1 MRVNMISRF
10 VRQLSGQG
18 ALDNVSDV
26 LATRRSVAAELD
38 AFAARVTS
46 RAQNVAEAPAAA

>member
-18 ALDNVSDV
+18 ALDNVVRGARGPGVD
-26 LATRRSVAAELD
+26 RRRAQRVRRRGSPPVPIAAE
-38 AFAARVTS
+38 T
-46 RAQNVAEAPAAA
+46 PAAA

>member
-26 LATRRSVAAELD
+26 LATRRSVAPLCGYY
-38 AFAARVTS
+38 
-46 RAQNVAEAPAAA
+46 QNS

>member
-18 ALDNVSDV
+18 ALDNVSQV
-26 LATRRSVAAELD
+26 LAARASIDAELT
-38 AFAARVTS
+38 AFSERVTPMS
-46 RAQNVAEAPAAA
+46 PIAAQAPAAA